1 MARSDVIVKV
11 DLFLVSKVD
20 AEKKSKKQVKKERI
34 KAAEEA
40 RRGRRTVTEFAS
52 LS

>member
-1 MARSDVIVKV
+1 VALSEVIIIKV
-11 DLFLVSKVD
+11 DLFLVPKVD

-40 RRGRRTVTEFAS
+40 RRGKAYCR
-52 LS
+52 